1 MDILMSD
8 RFAERFT
15 HLRNVVD
22 QVELDTWKVANN
34 QLFWE
39 GVQEAFEGQNEA
51 YDNMHF
57 VDDEVISELHH
68 INFSKVV
75 WKKT

>member
-1 MDILMSD
+1 MDILISD

-15 HLRNVVD
+15 HLRNVAD
-22 QVELDTWKVANN
+22 QVELDTRKVANN

-75 WKKT
+75 